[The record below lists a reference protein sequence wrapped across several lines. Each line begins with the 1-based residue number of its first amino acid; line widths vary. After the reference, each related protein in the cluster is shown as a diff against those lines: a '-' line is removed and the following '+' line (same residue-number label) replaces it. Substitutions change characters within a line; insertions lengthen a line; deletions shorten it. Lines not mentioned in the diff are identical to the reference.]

1 MAHHYPKAFT
11 PVLSDLELSPGSLR
25 VNGEETL
32 GSPSPPVQSAAA
44 LPDLSSTTY
53 WVGGTPPAHEAPA
66 PPLLGCLGALS
77 VDREGYD
84 ILDTPTRHGVEARCM
99 TRVSQNL

>member
-1 MAHHYPKAFT
+1 MSPEAP
-11 PVLSDLELSPGSLR
+11 LSPGSLR

-53 WVGGTPPAHEAPA
+53 WVGGAPPGGMAPA
-66 PPLLGCLGALS
+66 PPLMGCLGALA

-84 ILDTPTRHGVEARCM
+84 LLDTPTRHGVEPRCGS
-99 TRVSQNL
+99 RVSGDRNYLGIVLK

>member
-1 MAHHYPKAFT
+1 MF
-11 PVLSDLELSPGSLR
+11 PGSLR

-44 LPDLSSTTY
+44 LPDLAEAPY
-53 WVGGTPPAHEAPA
+53 WVGGVPPGGRARGAP
-66 PPLLGCLGALS
+66 PPLLGCLGALT

-84 ILDTPTRHGVEARCM
+84 LLAAPSRHGLEPRCADRV
-99 TRVSQNL
+99 TRQL